1 MGVTGRD
8 LFLIAPELALAAL
21 AAAVVLLDLAPAFR
35 RSERLRQTA
44 AIGGL
49 IVPLAFGAALWSDV
63 HVNGAQVG
71 FNGALVVDKFALY
84 VKFVVIAVAGLTL
97 LASGA
102 YARRFRPYQAEFAG
116 LLLFSASG
124 LTLLAA
130 AADLI
135 TIYVA
140 LELATLPVVAMAA
153 FAKTRAESL
162 EAGVKYLLLSAASS
176 AFLLYGFAFLYGASG
191 TMQVVAP
198 EGGVP
203 TIAQALAQGGGA
215 PFGGFAIM
223 AAAVLAV
230 AGFGFKLSIVP
241 FHMWTPDVYE
251 GAPTPVG
258 AFLAT
263 ASKAAAF
270 AVVLR
275 VFVEAFGGASADW
288 SGLFAALAA
297 VTTTLGNLVAIAQRN
312 VKRLLGYSA
321 IAHAGYLLI
330 GVAAAGQGGALGASS
345 ALFYLAAYAAMTLAA
360 FFAAMT
366 LADRVGGERIDD
378 LAGAGRRFPFP
389 ALVLAVALI
398 GLTGIPPTAGFM
410 GKLFLF
416 NAAVNAGLVWLAV
429 VGAVN
434 SAVSAY
440 YYVGVIRTMHLRPAP
455 AAPHP
460 PTPHIA
466 PALDSAAPD
475 NGDPPT
481 PHIAPALDNGAPPTE
496 SNDVAAPGTP
506 LAVKTALG
514 VTALIIVALGFWPGG
529 LLDAARAA
537 AESLLR

>member
-49 IVPLAFGAALWSDV
+49 IVPAAFGAALWSDV
-63 HVNGAQVG
+63 HVNGAQIG

-97 LASGA
+97 LASGN

-198 EGGVP
+198 DGGVP
-203 TIAQALAQGGGA
+203 TIAQALAQGGDA

-297 VTTTLGNLVAIAQRN
+297 VTMTLGNLVAIAQRN

-321 IAHAGYLLI
+321 VAHAGYLLI

-389 ALVLAVALI
+389 SLVLAVALI

-440 YYVGVIRTMHLRPAP
+440 YYVGVIRTMHLRPA
-455 AAPHP
+455 
-460 PTPHIA
+460 
-466 PALDSAAPD
+466 SA
-475 NGDPPT
+475 N
-481 PHIAPALDNGAPPTE
+481 APPTE
-496 SNDVAAPGTP
+496 SNDGAAPGTP

-529 LLDAARAA
+529 LLDVARAA

>member
-8 LFLIAPELALAAL
+8 IFLIAPELALAAL

-63 HVNGAQVG
+63 HANGAQTG

-97 LASGA
+97 LASGN
-102 YARRFRPYQAEFAG
+102 YARRFRPYQAEFSG

-191 TMQVVAP
+191 TMQVVAA
-198 EGGVP
+198 EGGGP
-203 TIAQALAQGGGA
+203 TIAQALAQGGDA
-215 PFGGFAIM
+215 PFGGFAVM

-288 SGLFAALAA
+288 TGLFAALAA
-297 VTTTLGNLVAIAQRN
+297 VTMTLGNLVAIAQRN

-330 GVAAAGQGGALGASS
+330 GVAAAGPGDELGASS
-345 ALFYLAAYAAMTLAA
+345 APPEALAETAVLFYLAAYAAMTLAA

-366 LADRVGGERIDD
+366 LAERAGGERIED

-455 AAPHP
+455 DSGGAPRPDSNAAS
-460 PTPHIA
+460 
-466 PALDSAAPD
+466 D
-475 NGDPPT
+475 G
-481 PHIAPALDNGAPPTE
+481 GAPPSELNE
-496 SNDVAAPGTP
+496 SAAPGTP
-506 LAVKTALG
+506 LAVNIALG
-514 VTALIIVALGFWPGG
+514 VTALIVVVLGFWPGG
-529 LLDAARAA
+529 LLDVARAA

>member
-1 MGVTGRD
+1 MGITGRD

-35 RSERLRQTA
+35 RNERLGQAA

-49 IVPLAFGAALWSDV
+49 IVPVAFTAILWSDV
-63 HVNGAQVG
+63 HANGAQIG

-84 VKFVVIAVAGLTL
+84 VKFVVAAVAGLTL
-97 LASGA
+97 LASGG

-153 FAKTRAESL
+153 FAKSRAASL

-198 EGGVP
+198 EGGGP
-203 TIAQALAQGGGA
+203 TIAQALAQGSGA
-215 PFGGFAIM
+215 PFGGFAVM

-297 VTTTLGNLVAIAQRN
+297 VTMTLGNLVAIAQRN

-330 GVAAAGQGGALGASS
+330 GVAAAGQGSDLGASS
-345 ALFYLAAYAAMTLAA
+345 VLFYLGAYAAMTLAA

-366 LADRVGGERIDD
+366 LAERAGGERIED

-389 ALVLAVALI
+389 ALVLAVALV

-440 YYVGVIRTMHLRPAP
+440 YYVGVIRTMHLRGAPDAAAPSPAALPTTPANGADLPLNAP
-455 AAPHP
+455 AVR
-460 PTPHIA
+460 IA
-466 PALDSAAPD
+466 
-475 NGDPPT
+475 N
-481 PHIAPALDNGAPPTE
+481 
-496 SNDVAAPGTP
+496 GTP

-514 VTALIIVALGFWPGG
+514 VAALIIIALGFWPGG
-529 LLDAARAA
+529 LLDIARAA